1 MRRRHYGLLLSLLI
15 CVVVPA
21 TGVAA
26 YLWTRAADQYA
37 STVGFSIR
45 QEEIGSPA
53 DLLGGL
59 KAFSGSSSNDADIL
73 YEFIRSQK
81 LVGEIDALLDLRSI
95 WARRQGDVVFGIGPG
110 GTIEDLL
117 KHWRLMVRV
126 SHDTGTGLMEVRVLA
141 FSPEEARALT
151 EAIFDRSAEMINA
164 LSAIAREDAIG
175 YARADLDVARER
187 LRDARVSVT
196 EFRNRTQIVDP
207 TADMLRQGGVLG
219 TLESQLAE
227 AMIEK
232 DILDR
237 TAGVNDP
244 RRPQLELRIEVI
256 EDRIIEERRKIG
268 IGEGQAGVTAFADT
282 VGEFERL
289 AVEREFAEQSYV
301 AALAAYDLSLAEARR
316 KSRYLAAHVEP
327 TMAQK
332 AEYPRRWTLL
342 GLTAGFL
349 FLIWSVL
356 ALVFYSLRDRR

>member
-1 MRRRHYGLLLSLLI
+1 M
-15 CVVVPA
+15 V
-21 TGVAA
+21 VAA

-81 LVGEIDALLDLRSI
+81 LVSEIDAALDLRSI
-95 WARRQGDVVFGIGPG
+95 WARRGGDVIFGIGRD

-117 KHWRLMVRV
+117 EHWRLMVRV
-126 SHDTGTGLMEVRVLA
+126 SHDTSTGLMEVRALA

-151 EAIFDRSAEMINA
+151 EAIFERSAEMINA
-164 LSAIAREDAIG
+164 LSAIAREDAIS

-207 TADMLRQGGVLG
+207 TADLLRQGGVLG

-256 EDRIIEERRKIG
+256 EDRLVEERRKIG
-268 IGEGQAGVTAFADT
+268 IGEGQSGVTAFADT

-301 AALAAYDLSLAEARR
+301 AALAAYDVALAEARR

-327 TMAQK
+327 TLAQK
-332 AEYPRRWTLL
+332 SEYPRRWTLL
-342 GLTAGFL
+342 GLAAGFL
-349 FLIWSVL
+349 FLIWSVF